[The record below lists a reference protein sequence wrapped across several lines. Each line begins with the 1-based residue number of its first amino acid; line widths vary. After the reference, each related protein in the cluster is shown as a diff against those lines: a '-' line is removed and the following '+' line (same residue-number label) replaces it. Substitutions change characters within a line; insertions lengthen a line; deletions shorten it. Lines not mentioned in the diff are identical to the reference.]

1 MSLSSQAAID
11 VVAEKIISCSQRT
24 QAFEDKLFSKLGG
37 QIKEKNVPMILT

>member
-24 QAFEDKLFSKLGG
+24 QAFEDKLFSKLGL
-37 QIKEKNVPMILT
+37 QLKRKMLPMILT